1 MVYFHFFIFL
11 KVIPKK
17 DIFLI
22 HNSSFEKKYVLVM
35 TENTKNR
42 APNLQLA
49 YRLCGTCTNFGK
61 IEWFE
66 NAPVFE

>member
-1 MVYFHFFIFL
+1 
-11 KVIPKK
+11 
-17 DIFLI
+17 
-22 HNSSFEKKYVLVM
+22 M